1 MRTRILRET
10 NNKTPLNTG
19 VESEPTMAKVQ
30 AQVVGGSIL
39 PKEASTIA
47 DLKEQMNL
55 EGNYQATVNGEPQDS
70 DYELSDYEFV
80 SFAKQVKGA

>member
-1 MRTRILRET
+1 MREKH
-10 NNKTPLNTG
+10 NKPPLITG

-30 AQVVGGSIL
+30 AQVVGGSII
-39 PKEASTIA
+39 PKEATTIA
-47 DLKEQMNL
+47 DLKSQMNL

>member
-1 MRTRILRET
+1 
-10 NNKTPLNTG
+10 
-19 VESEPTMAKVQ
+19 MAKVQ

-39 PKEASTIA
+39 PKEATTIA
-47 DLKEQMNL
+47 ELKEQMNL

>member
-1 MRTRILRET
+1 MRTKILREKH
-10 NNKTPLNTG
+10 NKPPLITG

-39 PKEASTIA
+39 PKEATTIA
-47 DLKEQMNL
+47 DLKEQMKL